1 MGTAQ
6 AGTLTRTVSA
16 RMPTRWGIFEA
27 IGFEREVS
35 SDSQRTETAIA
46 LVMGDLAHPTDGALL
61 VRIHSQCVTGEALGS
76 LRCDC
81 ADQLSTAMQA
91 IAAEARGLVI
101 YEFQEGRG
109 IGLMAKL
116 QAYALQDTG
125 LDTVE
130 ANHAIGFKADCRD
143 YSLPVAILHELGMS
157 RVRLLSNNPRKSR
170 ALVDAGIEVVAKV
183 SCEATPNPHSLS
195 YLRVKKER
203 MGHTLTLGQH
213 ELLERARYPSGFAT
227 AFRHG
232 SGGPKTLPGSEE
244 YLR

>member
-1 MGTAQ
+1 M
-6 AGTLTRTVSA
+6 
-16 RMPTRWGIFEA
+16 FEA
-27 IGFEREVS
+27 IGFEREVPG
-35 SDSQRTETAIA
+35 DRRRTETAIA
-46 LVMGDLAHPTDGALL
+46 IVMGDLAYPTNRAPL
-61 VRIHSQCVTGEALGS
+61 VRIHSQCVTGEALSS

-81 ADQLSTAMQA
+81 ADQLSRAMQA

-101 YEFQEGRG
+101 YEYQEGRG

-130 ANHAIGFKADCRD
+130 ANYAIGFNADCRD
-143 YSLPVAILHELGMS
+143 FSLPAAILHELGIS

-170 ALVDAGIEVVAKV
+170 ALLEAGIEVVANV

-195 YLRVKKER
+195 YLRFKKEK
-203 MGHTLTLGQH
+203 MGHTLNLSQH
-213 ELLERARYPSGFAT
+213 EDLERARYPSGIAT

-232 SGGPKTLPGSEE
+232 SGGSETRRDSEE

>member
-1 MGTAQ
+1 M
-6 AGTLTRTVSA
+6 
-16 RMPTRWGIFEA
+16 FEA
-27 IGFEREVS
+27 IGFKRAAS
-35 SDSQRTETAIA
+35 SDSQRTETAMAI
-46 LVMGDLAHPTDGALL
+46 VMGDLAHPTDGAPL

-81 ADQLSTAMQA
+81 ADQLSMAMQA

-101 YEFQEGRG
+101 YEYQEGRG

-116 QAYALQDTG
+116 RAYALQDTG

-143 YSLPVAILHELGMS
+143 FSLPVAILRELGMN

-170 ALVDAGIEVVAKV
+170 ALVDAGIEIAAIV
-183 SCEATPNPHSLS
+183 SCEATPNPYSLS

-203 MGHTLTLGQH
+203 MGHTLTLGPH
-213 ELLERARYPSGFAT
+213 EDLEHARYPSGFAA

-232 SGGPKTLPGSEE
+232 SGGPETLPVSEE
-244 YLR
+244 SL